1 MQKFRK
7 KVAEGGAYED
17 RNEGGPDRKL
27 NSDLRFVERH
37 LLQTDKNTLKMGEAM
52 CKSHLANLLEF
63 FQGAD
68 QFMDRIEFCKKSI
81 VKRLEIELPLM
92 DTAFVE
98 NMAHTISIICQH
110 AAKDGDLVMGIKR
123 HIDSW
128 IMHQVVRLHCM
139 GELDEHAYQALKVCP
154 PVAASTI
161 YRHLVL
167 GENVRSQSKPKGN
180 QKIAP
185 KTLNTAEKL
194 VHNIFFE
201 TEKPRQVTGT
211 GLTPLHVHF
220 LMDKCGTAD
229 AFDDKLI
236 TKNALA
242 EYMQILRQKGQGFG
256 PDYLREM
263 VDSINLLLNSK
274 HSEVWRFRF
283 DDVMPWFFTHHIFRL
298 LHAGEIDEFT
308 FKHMQKCE
316 IISRHKLFERVVW
329 DASRANQRRNVV
341 EPPKPSPCLFIEQ
354 DDINVLAQINFLY
367 SNQLRYNHMDKGLW
381 QRTVANLLLDQTES
395 TKRQFIQFLL
405 SFGEDKEA
413 NYWAEKFNVLID
425 RGSNSKPLR

>member
-1 MQKFRK
+1 MPNQTVSHGGSRKVLDTVMCPELLPSRSSQHNDPLLQSQKSKRRFEEHGDGSQSPPAAKKLKKMQKFRK

-52 CKSHLANLLEF
+52 CKSHLALF
-63 FQGAD
+63 FDFFLRED

-98 NMAHTISIICQH
+98 NMAHTISIIYEH
-110 AAKDGDLVMGIKR
+110 AAKDGDLMMGIKR

-185 KTLNTAEKL
+185 KTLNTA
-194 VHNIFFE
+194 VSA
-201 TEKPRQVTGT
+201 Q
-211 GLTPLHVHF
+211 
-220 LMDKCGTAD
+220 
-229 AFDDKLI
+229 
-236 TKNALA
+236 
-242 EYMQILRQKGQGFG
+242 
-256 PDYLREM
+256 
-263 VDSINLLLNSK
+263 
-274 HSEVWRFRF
+274 
-283 DDVMPWFFTHHIFRL
+283 HIFRNRKTK
-298 LHAGEIDEFT
+298 ASDWNGADAVA
-308 FKHMQKCE
+308 CA
-316 IISRHKLFERVVW
+316 LF
-329 DASRANQRRNVV
+329 D
-341 EPPKPSPCLFIEQ
+341 
-354 DDINVLAQINFLY
+354 
-367 SNQLRYNHMDKGLW
+367 G
-381 QRTVANLLLDQTES
+381 
-395 TKRQFIQFLL
+395 
-405 SFGEDKEA
+405 
-413 NYWAEKFNVLID
+413 
-425 RGSNSKPLR
+425 